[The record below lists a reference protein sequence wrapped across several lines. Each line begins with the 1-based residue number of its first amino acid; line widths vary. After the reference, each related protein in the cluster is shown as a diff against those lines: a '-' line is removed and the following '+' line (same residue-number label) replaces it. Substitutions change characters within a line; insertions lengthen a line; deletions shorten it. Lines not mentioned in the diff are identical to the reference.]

1 MHKESESGRRVS
13 GRQAEAESRSR
24 HREQLEFLFG
34 WNFLDVSGMARAAAG
49 KVGSGHPVQDLGLQ
63 DREGR
68 LWPAHRIPMVC
79 SSEHPLPWC
88 SAWKGSMIK

>member
-49 KVGSGHPVQDLGLQ
+49 KVGSGHPVQHLGLQ
-63 DREGR
+63 DREVG
-68 LWPAHRIPMVC
+68 LWPAHR
-79 SSEHPLPWC
+79 HFPWC
-88 SAWKGSMIK
+88 IPPNTPSLGVLHGKVP